1 MERSNDQRHRNRNR
15 GRQDNERR
23 DNPREGGQREAQRQ
37 RGGDHH
43 RGESGRGGDQGRSD
57 RPKVD
62 RSAFS
67 HYSREEKYPT
77 PPQPPKRDYDPDP
90 VTGKPIENIFTAMT
104 HRDSER
110 PVSFDTV
117 IEQLRNAENLSERQ
131 QLIYVGSGQ
140 FGIYEEVEEGGK
152 KRLVLQ
158 RKITYEDSHHKP
170 DWRRELA
177 PGISRDYRP
186 TPEPLDR
193 LYTVEEQSAFPK
205 IGAQSGAYM
214 PKNQ

>member
-1 MERSNDQRHRNRNR
+1 MDRSNEQRRHRNR
-15 GRQDNERR
+15 GRQDNDKR
-23 DNPREGGQREAQRQ
+23 DNQRDGGQRPRGENRDSAPARNEQRQ
-37 RGGDHH
+37 RNEPV
-43 RGESGRGGDQGRSD
+43 RND

-67 HYSREEKYPT
+67 QYSREEKYPT
-77 PPQPPKRDYDPDP
+77 PPQPPKRDYAPDP
-90 VTGKPIENIFTAMT
+90 VTGKAIDNIYTAMT
-104 HRDSER
+104 HRDSEQ
-110 PVSFDTV
+110 PVAFDTV

-140 FGIYEEVEEGGK
+140 FGIYDEVEEGGK

-158 RKITYEDSHHKP
+158 RKVTYEDSHHKP

-177 PGISRDYRP
+177 PGISRDYKP

-193 LYTVEEQSAFPK
+193 LYSVEEQSAFPK